1 MLTKYID
8 NDILYIEAQIF
19 NLERRIFHE
28 YIFIL
33 QSKN

>member
-8 NDILYIEAQIF
+8 NGILYIETHIF
-19 NLERRIFHE
+19 NLERRIFYE

-33 QSKN
+33 